1 LAASRAAFV
10 GSGQRRVKRSKQ
22 ARLASPLA
30 RPRVPPPA
38 ADPAQAQPL
47 GFSRR
52 CSGKRSF
59 GNESSRELKGEVA
72 SMNEWS
78 SYTPEGRPLVVRRE
92 QAGWVAKCGDGP
104 EARSEL
110 LDLALI
116 E

>member
-1 LAASRAAFV
+1 TPHKRNRSAFLDVVQAS
-10 GSGQRRVKRSKQ
+10 
-22 ARLASPLA
+22 AR
-30 RPRVPPPA
+30 
-38 ADPAQAQPL
+38 
-47 GFSRR
+47 
-52 CSGKRSF
+52 F

-116 E
+116 EAIHRDHDVVGHAAGVDYGKWARETADSIEREYTEKH